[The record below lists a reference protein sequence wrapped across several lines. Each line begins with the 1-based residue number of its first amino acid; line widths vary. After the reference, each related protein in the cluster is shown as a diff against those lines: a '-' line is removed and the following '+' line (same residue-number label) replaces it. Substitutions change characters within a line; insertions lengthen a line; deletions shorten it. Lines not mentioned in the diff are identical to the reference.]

1 MDLFKYNFNR
11 DFSLSFNGKFIGLDS
26 LPNRSLFEHKFRKI
40 VERRSRRTKPLGDV
54 ICFKLS
60 GKVCKLY
67 YR

>member
-1 MDLFKYNFNR
+1 MDSFKYHFNR

-26 LPNRSLFEHKFRKI
+26 LPNRALFEHKFRKI
-40 VERRSRRTKPLGDV
+40 VESRDLHKKPLGSV

-60 GKVCKLY
+60 GKVCKLF